1 MTSQAFSEG
10 HLVGMIS
17 CYGGKDETLAI
28 TCDDIADL
36 LETANMPLA
45 YGNIEGLELDNNY

>member
-1 MTSQAFSEG
+1 MRA
-10 HLVGMIS
+10 IS